1 MIFLIKQFSTLKFKE
16 TMKKFVLMLALAV
29 ACSSSIA
36 YAQNDEKKQEDRPKK
51 EHAKKD
57 GEKPKDGKAPKDGE
71 KPKDGKAP
79 KNGEKPK
86 DSKRP
91 SKKDGE
97 KPKDGEQK
105 PAESTEAN

>member
-1 MIFLIKQFSTLKFKE
+1 
-16 TMKKFVLMLALAV
+16 MKKFVLMLALAA
-29 ACSSSIA
+29 ACTSIA

-57 GEKPKDGKAPKDGE
+57 GEKPKDGKGS
-71 KPKDGKAP
+71 

-86 DSKRP
+86 DGKRP

-97 KPKDGEQK
+97 KPKDGEPK
-105 PAESTEAN
+105 PAETTEAN